1 MSNLKT
7 LLKQRRSKFYEGD
20 TLQKH
25 CDDFMQMV
33 SDGADVHDFGD
44 TIIVL
49 ENYGLPGNVRAWLL
63 FNDFTRSTVRAMQ
76 SVVDNFTKKAIYAST
91 HDKRIKTL
99 LEKMGFTQY
108 SQDEN
113 DFYLVFRRKNH
124 GM

>member
-7 LLKQRRSKFYEGD
+7 LLRKRRSKFYEGD

-33 SDGADVHDFGD
+33 SDGAEVHDFGD

-49 ENYGLPGNVRAWLL
+49 ENYGLHGNVRAWLL
-63 FNDFTRSTVRAMQ
+63 FDTFSRKTVRAMQ
-76 SVVDNFTKKAIYAST
+76 SVVDDFKKKAIYAST
-91 HDKRIKTL
+91 HDPRIKKL
-99 LEKMGFTQY
+99 LEKMGFNQY
-108 SQDEN
+108 SKDDH
-113 DFYLVFRRKNH
+113 DFYLVLRKANH